1 MAHRTLVEILARE
14 HRTVERLVE
23 ELAALDA
30 ADLDGDAELL
40 GLLQSYTQRSK
51 ASLVAALSESR

>member
-1 MAHRTLVEILARE
+1 MAYRTLVEILARE

-51 ASLVAALSESR
+51 ASLVAVLSENR